1 MSVLAGVR
9 SASLAS
15 HCQRRERVM
24 TPQRGLLFHITHLSN
39 LASIAQHGLWC
50 DSEMEASASAPRE
63 IGNLEIKEQRRRR
76 PVPLPPGGSVADYVP
91 FYFAARSPMLF
102 SIHKGAVSSYQG
114 GQKKIVYLVSSID
127 TIIEHELQFVF
138 TDRNAALG
146 HARYGDDPADLD
158 EHIDWELME
167 ARMWK
172 NTSSEPDRMERRMA
186 ELLVHGYV
194 PWDAITSVM
203 TKTEKRSHQAS
214 AALTTVGATT
224 PVSVQSDW
232 YF

>member
-1 MSVLAGVR
+1 
-9 SASLAS
+9 
-15 HCQRRERVM
+15 M

-39 LASIAQHGLWC
+39 LTSIVRDGLWC
-50 DSEMEASASAPRE
+50 DNEVAASVSAPRE
-63 IGNLEIKEQRRRR
+63 IGNLAIKEQRRRR
-76 PVPLPPGGSVADYVP
+76 PVPLPPSGSVADYVP
-91 FYFAARSPMLF
+91 FYFAARSPMLY
-102 SIHKGAVSSYQG
+102 SIYAGAVPSYQG

-127 TIIEHELQFVF
+127 TIIEHGLRFVF

-146 HARYGDDPADLD
+146 HARYGDDPANLAD
-158 EHIDWELME
+158 HIDWELME
-167 ARMWK
+167 ARMWR

-186 ELLVHGYV
+186 ELLVHGHV
-194 PWDAITSVM
+194 PWAAITSVV
-203 TKTEKRSHQAS
+203 TKTEKRSRQAS

>member
-1 MSVLAGVR
+1 
-9 SASLAS
+9 
-15 HCQRRERVM
+15 M

-76 PVPLPPGGSVADYVP
+76 PVPIPPGGSVDEYVP
-91 FYFAARSPMLF
+91 FYFAARSPMLY
-102 SIHKGAVSSYQG
+102 SIHKGGVTSYQG
-114 GQKKIVYLVSSID
+114 GQKKIVYLVSSVD
-127 TIIEHELQFVF
+127 TIIEHGLRFVF

-146 HARYGDDPADLD
+146 HARYGDDPADLAD
-158 EHIDWELME
+158 YVDWDLMK
-167 ARMWK
+167 ARMWN

-186 ELLVHGYV
+186 ELLVHGRV
-194 PWDAITSVM
+194 PWTAITSVA
-203 TKTEKRSHQAS
+203 TKTGKRSRRAR

-224 PVSVQSDW
+224 PVSVQGDW
-232 YF
+232 YFE